1 MISKSILH
9 PELIYRLGITLIP
22 YIGDI
27 NAKKLIAYC
36 GSAEAVFKEK
46 KSTLLK
52 IPGIGKIL
60 SSSVISNDV
69 LHLAEKE
76 IEYLQKNNFTIHYYQ
91 DKDYPKRLKH
101 CNDSPILLFSDGK
114 IDFNTDKSLGIVGT
128 RQITEYGKN
137 AVIKFIEGL
146 TPYNPL
152 VVSGLAFGVD
162 ILAHKECVKH
172 NLQTVGILAHG
183 LDMLYPREHSK
194 TVQKM
199 KENGGIAT
207 EFFSNTN
214 PDRENFP
221 KRNRIVAGMCDII
234 LVVEAAEKSGSLI
247 TADIA
252 MSYNRDVAA
261 IPGRIGDS
269 TSKGCNKYIKQN
281 KAALVEGPED
291 IAYMMGWT
299 KDNEKKEAFTPS
311 LFIELSTDES
321 KIVDIVKEKQKIAID
336 DLSFLSEFSMSKTSG
351 LLLNLELKGVI
362 KSLPGKIVQLN

>member
-1 MISKSILH
+1 MLH

-22 YIGDI
+22 NIGDI

-36 GSAEAVFKEK
+36 GSAEAVFNEK
-46 KSTLLK
+46 KSTLIK
-52 IPGIGKIL
+52 IPGIGQIVCNSIL
-60 SSSVISNDV
+60 ESNV
-69 LHLAEKE
+69 LKTAEKE
-76 IEYLQKNNFTIHYYQ
+76 IEFLEKNNFTIHYYL
-91 DKDYPKRLKH
+91 DKNYPKRLKH
-101 CNDSPILLFSDGK
+101 CSDSPILLFSDGK
-114 IDFNTDKSLGIVGT
+114 IDFNAEKSIGIVGT
-128 RQITEYGKN
+128 RQITEYGKS
-137 AVIKFIEGL
+137 AVVKFIEGL
-146 TPYNPL
+146 APYNPL

-162 ILAHKECVKH
+162 ILAHKECVKQ
-172 NLQTVGILAHG
+172 NIPTVGILAHG
-183 LDMLYPREHSK
+183 LDMLYPKEHFK

-252 MSYNRDVAA
+252 HSYNRDVAA

-269 TSKGCNKYIKQN
+269 TSKGCNKYIKLN
-281 KAALVEGPED
+281 KASLVEGPED

-321 KIVDIVKEKQKIAID
+321 KIIDIVKEKQKIAID

-351 LLLNLELKGVI
+351 LLLNLELKGVV
-362 KSLPGKIVQLN
+362 KSLPGKMVQLN